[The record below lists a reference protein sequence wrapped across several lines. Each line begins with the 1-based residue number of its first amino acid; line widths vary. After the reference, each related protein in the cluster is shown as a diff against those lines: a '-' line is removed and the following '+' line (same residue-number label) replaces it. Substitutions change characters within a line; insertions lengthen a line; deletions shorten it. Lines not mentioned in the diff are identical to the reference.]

1 MKYKKYRRKF
11 EMPQEIDNIAVS
23 VGKVCWQPSTNPN
36 NLLLIGEAAC
46 CLLYARSME
55 LSLHELS
62 SYVSCCEFYYEEL

>member
-36 NLLLIGEAAC
+36 NLLLIGEVHVVFYMLGAW
-46 CLLYARSME
+46 
-55 LSLHELS
+55 
-62 SYVSCCEFYYEEL
+62 SYPYTS